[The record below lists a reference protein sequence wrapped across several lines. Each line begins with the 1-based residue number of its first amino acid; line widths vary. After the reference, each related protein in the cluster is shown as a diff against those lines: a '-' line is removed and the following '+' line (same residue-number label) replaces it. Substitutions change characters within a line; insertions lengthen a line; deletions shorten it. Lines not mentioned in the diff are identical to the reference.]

1 MEDISIQQNDD
12 INSILRKVIEF
23 GKEELIFCST
33 HGLRDQNQS
42 IWNEYYNNWI
52 EKHETNSFLDLIYA
66 DFSYMSSFNLLEIK
80 VFEINQT
87 NDIEKRVDPSFI
99 STLSRKETIQSFNK
113 QSGETKE
120 SLYLPSLVNLSN
132 IKIRFSQEEKTI
144 HIDTS
149 PRTSHSPT
157 QSRSED
163 LPTPNEETENIQ
175 TISYE
180 SFVKSTYPPTDPSD
194 NVGKVTLPISSSS
207 LVTEPLPQ
215 KRTQLT
221 DMKSPSDSHEL
232 SNISSEENF
241 KSSTELNNL
250 NEEEFKIPNPLT
262 KSILHTT
269 SPTELEPIKSEVSV
283 SSSSALTSSM
293 IMTCMSRLKNHS
305 NSEDYNINVSTS
317 VLLSD
322 SEASQQTGDHSDNTK
337 GRIAQTKPSEKLT
350 VEYTSLPL
358 TENEQS
364 SVQEQNNKENSL
376 TQSNSADISKNIRY
390 PDSSGPVTE
399 KYINVLLLGESGVG
413 KSTFTNALVNYITFE
428 SFQMARS
435 AKPVVVMPVSFMM
448 TVGDQFDEKIIT
460 FGDEDSNEDHYH
472 PGQSVTQHCRSYV
485 FPIGTKTKIRIIDT
499 PGMGDTRGLTQDDL
513 NLQHIISFISNL
525 PHLNAICILLKP
537 NESRL
542 NIILRSYFDRLLKFL
557 GENAR
562 HNIIFCFTNA
572 RATFFAPGNTAL
584 LLKEMI
590 SSCPIKEIPFRKS
603 NTFCF
608 DSESF
613 RFQVAL
619 QNGIKFDEYQ
629 ENEYQQSWSSSV
641 TESDRLLRFICDQ
654 ELKPYFQNEWR
665 SIEHAQF
672 KIS

>member
-1 MEDISIQQNDD
+1 
-12 INSILRKVIEF
+12 
-23 GKEELIFCST
+23 
-33 HGLRDQNQS
+33 
-42 IWNEYYNNWI
+42 
-52 EKHETNSFLDLIYA
+52 
-66 DFSYMSSFNLLEIK
+66 
-80 VFEINQT
+80 
-87 NDIEKRVDPSFI
+87 
-99 STLSRKETIQSFNK
+99 
-113 QSGETKE
+113 
-120 SLYLPSLVNLSN
+120 
-132 IKIRFSQEEKTI
+132 
-144 HIDTS
+144 
-149 PRTSHSPT
+149 
-157 QSRSED
+157 
-163 LPTPNEETENIQ
+163 
-175 TISYE
+175 
-180 SFVKSTYPPTDPSD
+180 
-194 NVGKVTLPISSSS
+194 
-207 LVTEPLPQ
+207 
-215 KRTQLT
+215 
-221 DMKSPSDSHEL
+221 
-232 SNISSEENF
+232 
-241 KSSTELNNL
+241 
-250 NEEEFKIPNPLT
+250 
-262 KSILHTT
+262 
-269 SPTELEPIKSEVSV
+269 
-283 SSSSALTSSM
+283 
-293 IMTCMSRLKNHS
+293 MSRLKNHS

-460 FGDEDSNEDHYH
+460 FGDEDFNEDHYH

-485 FPIGTKTKIRIIDT
+485 FPIGTRTKIRIIDT
-499 PGMGDTRGLTQDDL
+499 PGMGDTCDLTQDDL

-562 HNIIFCFTNA
+562 HNIIFCFTNT

-613 RFQVAL
+613 RFLVAL

-654 ELKPYFQNEWR
+654 ELKPYFQNE
-665 SIEHAQF
+665 
-672 KIS
+672 